1 MFTNK
6 KERPR
11 FKSRSRIR
19 TITEGF
25 LILIAVGTVLLCMPF
40 AKEGEGR
47 ADILT
52 ALFTAT
58 SAVCVTG
65 LAVVDTATYWSASGR
80 MVILLLIQTGGLGVM
95 MMGAMVALAAR
106 RKITIG
112 QRMLLSTSLNL
123 DEISGIVRFAK
134 RILVGTALFEGL
146 GAIGLTACFYKDFGL
161 WGALERGIFCSVSA
175 FCNAGF
181 DNLGVGGEFASII
194 PYGGNIPVMLILAVL
209 IIVGGIGFYVWND
222 VLAHFRR
229 GRRLTFHSR
238 LTLWT
243 TAILLLG
250 GTAGFF
256 ITEVLAGNMS
266 DGTGIQRIVRCFF
279 QSVTART
286 AGFDHIGQGE
296 MTSASRALTDILMF
310 IGGSPGSVAGGIKTT
325 TMAVLVLASISA
337 LYGKKRV
344 TVMGRTIPPQA
355 IAQATSLF
363 FLAGVGAVMGAFVL
377 CLADGISFGAA
388 VYECIS
394 AIATVGLSMGVTP
407 TLGVFSRCFLIL
419 LMFVG
424 RVGII
429 TVGMSALMR
438 SYPDDSIKLP
448 EGKVIIG

>member
-25 LILIAVGTVLLCMPF
+25 LILIAVGTLLLCMPF
-40 AKEGEGR
+40 AKEGEGG
-47 ADILT
+47 ADLLT

-95 MMGAMVALAAR
+95 MMGAMVALAVG

-112 QRMLLSTSLNL
+112 ERMLLSTSLNL

-134 RILVGTALFEGL
+134 RIIIGTALFEGL
-146 GAIGLTACFYKDFGL
+146 GALGLTACFYKDFGF
-161 WGALERGIFCSVSA
+161 WGALERGVFCSVSA

-194 PYGGNIPVMLILAVL
+194 PYGGNIPVMMILAVL

-222 VLAHFRR
+222 VLAHFRSK
-229 GRRLTFHSR
+229 RRLTFHSR
-238 LTLWT
+238 LAICT
-243 TAILLLG
+243 TVILLLG
-250 GTAGFF
+250 GTVGFF
-256 ITEVLAGNMS
+256 ITEVLSGNME
-266 DGTGIQRIVRCFF
+266 GHTGAVQIVRCFF

-325 TMAVLVLASISA
+325 TMAVLVLASVSS

-344 TVMGRTIPPQA
+344 TVMGRTIPPQV

-363 FLAGVGAVMGAFVL
+363 FLAGVGAVTGAFVL
-377 CLADGISFGAA
+377 CVADGISFGAA
-388 VYECIS
+388 VFECIS
-394 AIATVGLSMGVTP
+394 AVATVGLSMGITP
-407 TLGVFSRCFLIL
+407 TLGVFSRCFLIV

-438 SYPDDSIKLP
+438 SYPDDRIKLP